1 MKRHHSTPPRIII
14 DDMDKKLDNSE
25 TSSFC
30 GSDSSEF
37 NAFAD
42 QPMALVK
49 LTCRE
54 FGIKTIFDEHS
65 TTIPMPF
72 FAKLTDELEKL
83 HRS

>member
-1 MKRHHSTPPRIII
+1 
-14 DDMDKKLDNSE
+14 MDKTNHNSE
-25 TSSFC
+25 TSSLC
-30 GSDSSEF
+30 GSDSSDF

-42 QPMALVK
+42 QPLELVK

-83 HRS
+83 HTCRS

>member
-14 DDMDKKLDNSE
+14 DDMDKTMNHDSE
-25 TSSFC
+25 TSSL
-30 GSDSSEF
+30 SDSSEF

-42 QPMALVK
+42 QPMELVK